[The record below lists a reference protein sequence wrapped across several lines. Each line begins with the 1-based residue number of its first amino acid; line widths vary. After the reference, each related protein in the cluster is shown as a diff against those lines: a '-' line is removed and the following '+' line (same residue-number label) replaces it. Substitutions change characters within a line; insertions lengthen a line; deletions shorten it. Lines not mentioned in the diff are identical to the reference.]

1 MMPRRMPRR
10 SPLAAIRA
18 RAEVTW
24 DIVRRVWNQ
33 GAEDNVLFLA
43 GGLAFNVLLALLPFV
58 LLLISGLSF
67 LLGRETEEAA
77 RTVVMLVDRLLP
89 SGAPAVSE
97 LLRGIVT
104 DVLQTRGTVTLYSA
118 IGFAWFSTRLFG
130 SLRSVLALIF
140 DGTDRGIVAGKL
152 FDFVATIVATI
163 GVVVYVV
170 FSTYLDL
177 ATTRGLALLQEIG
190 LRASAIGGLGYVVG
204 RLLAL
209 SVVFIL
215 FYAMYRGLPRRR
227 PSMRTAAVGA
237 LTASV
242 LFELA
247 RHFFAMFVARFDP
260 SSLYTG
266 TIAAIVA
273 VVFWTYYGAL
283 LFLIGGE
290 VAQAYDLRRGE
301 LAALRS
307 MDAAAKALPTK
318 GTPKRPP
325 IPIASS
331 KRPPSKKQ

>member
-1 MMPRRMPRR
+1 MPRR

-18 RAEVTW
+18 KAEVTW

-190 LRASAIGGLGYVVG
+190 LRASAIGGLGYVIG

-237 LTASV
+237 LTASI

-307 MDAAAKALPTK
+307 MDAASKALPTK
-318 GTPKRPP
+318 GTPKRSVV
-325 IPIASS
+325 PIASS